1 MKRILYATAAIIAMA
16 LPTVT
21 AAQTIIAVGQEG
33 RGYETFG
40 KKMVDRLD
48 GKLLAVTE
56 NYEGSDAISRAVC
69 DGEAQVGIMQIDAIY
84 ARQKEGCSLRVVGT
98 YGTEYAYMLVP
109 PKSKIDEL
117 HDLTA
122 GQKVLVDT
130 VGSGTDLFWN
140 TIMSIETGP
149 QGNKSNW
156 SKATSVN
163 DPVFL
168 APSMA
173 DLGQIDAVL
182 IVGTTKSKDVKELI
196 DAGWKQAAIDDK
208 DIDDEIFN
216 GSSLYPRET
225 AEIEGTGG
233 WLRGNAST
241 KSYAIRSF
249 VVVGGE
255 LAADRRAFA
264 DVAQAAKA
272 VSAEMSK

>member
-1 MKRILYATAAIIAMA
+1 MKKILLATAAVIGMA
-16 LPTVT
+16 IP
-21 AAQTIIAVGQEG
+21 AAADTIIAVGQEG
-33 RGYETFG
+33 RGYEAFG
-40 KKMVDRLD
+40 KKMVERLV
-48 GKLLAVTE
+48 GKLPAE
-56 NYEGSDAISRAVC
+56 IKNYEGSDAISRAVC

-109 PKSKIDEL
+109 PGSKIDEL
-117 HDLTA
+117 HDLAA
-122 GQKVLVDT
+122 GNKILVDT

-140 TIMSIETGP
+140 TIVSIETGP
-149 QGNKSNW
+149 QGNKSGW
-156 SKATSVN
+156 SKAASVN

-173 DLGQIDAVL
+173 DLGEIDAVL

-196 DAGWKQAAIDDK
+196 DAGWELVAIDDK
-208 DIDDEIFN
+208 DINDEVFN
-216 GSSLYPRET
+216 GSSLYPRED

-233 WLRGNAST
+233 WLSGNESNT
-241 KSYAIRSF
+241 SYAIRSF
-249 VVVGGE
+249 VVVGTE

-272 VSAEMSK
+272 VSAEK

>member
-1 MKRILYATAAIIAMA
+1 MKKILLATAAVIGMA
-16 LPTVT
+16 IPAT
-21 AAQTIIAVGQEG
+21 ADTIIAVGQEG
-33 RGYETFG
+33 RGYEAFG
-40 KKMVDRLD
+40 KNMVSRLV
-48 GKLLAVTE
+48 GKLPAE
-56 NYEGSDAISRAVC
+56 IKNYEGSDAISRAVC

-109 PKSKIDEL
+109 PGSKIDEL
-117 HDLTA
+117 HDLAA
-122 GQKVLVDT
+122 GSKVLVDT

-140 TIMSIETGP
+140 TIVSIETGP
-149 QGNKSNW
+149 QGNKSGW
-156 SKATSVN
+156 AKAASVN

-173 DLGQIDAVL
+173 DLGEIDAVL

-196 DAGWKQAAIDDK
+196 DAGWELAAIDDK
-208 DIDDEIFN
+208 DINDEVFN
-216 GSSLYPRET
+216 GSSLYPRED

-233 WLRGNAST
+233 WLSGNESNT
-241 KSYAIRSF
+241 SYAIRSF
-249 VVVGGE
+249 IVVGTE

-272 VSAEMSK
+272 VSAEK